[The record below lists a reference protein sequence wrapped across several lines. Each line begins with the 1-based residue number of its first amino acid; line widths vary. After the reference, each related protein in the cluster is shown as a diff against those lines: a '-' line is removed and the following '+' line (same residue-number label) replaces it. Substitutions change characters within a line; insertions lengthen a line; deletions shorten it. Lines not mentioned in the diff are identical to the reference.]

1 MVAWVLQQ
9 LGDFHF
15 IFDLISGVAVVA
27 GSYFGL
33 MIKNVLGAIRLE
45 QAKAK
50 SELLLQQSHTKAELL
65 AHQNEV
71 KEEMLEQHDVV
82 VEGQHDL
89 RAEFVDKHAEN
100 RQALA
105 VHLNDDD
112 RRFEALN
119 TVLGRIEKTVD
130 KIANGH

>member
-1 MVAWVLQQ
+1 MLNPFA
-9 LGDFHF
+9 DYHF
-15 IFDLISGVAVVA
+15 IFDIISGVAVVA

-33 MIKNVLGAIRLE
+33 MIKNALGAIRLE
-45 QAKAK
+45 QANAK

-89 RAEFVDKHAEN
+89 RAEFVDRHAEN
-100 RQALA
+100 KQSLA

-119 TVLGRIEKTVD
+119 TVLARIDKTVE